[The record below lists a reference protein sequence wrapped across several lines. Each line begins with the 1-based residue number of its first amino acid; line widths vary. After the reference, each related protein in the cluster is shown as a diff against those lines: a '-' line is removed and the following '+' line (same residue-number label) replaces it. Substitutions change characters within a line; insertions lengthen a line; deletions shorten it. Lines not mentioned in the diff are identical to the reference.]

1 MKKLFKRI
9 IPCLLIVLSI
19 FTIVSCKEKDE
30 YKYPSQVPLYT
41 SNGIFAEVGNLKITN
56 QDVYNRLLQS
66 YGLEELENAID
77 AELLKDVVL
86 TADQEDDF
94 KDQMTDLI
102 YGTLDVE
109 ELTEEEKADAEKA
122 FKRDMISNGL
132 IVDENSKNDLTELRC
147 Y

>member
-94 KDQMTDLI
+94 NCKL
-102 YGTLDVE
+102 YG
-109 ELTEEEKADAEKA
+109 
-122 FKRDMISNGL
+122 RI
-132 IVDENSKNDLTELRC
+132 
-147 Y
+147 